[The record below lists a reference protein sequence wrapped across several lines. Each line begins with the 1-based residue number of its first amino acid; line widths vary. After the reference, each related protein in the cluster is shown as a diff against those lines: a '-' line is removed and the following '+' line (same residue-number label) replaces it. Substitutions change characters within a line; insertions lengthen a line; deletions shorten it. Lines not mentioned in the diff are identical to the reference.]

1 MTFPSNSG
9 RIRLSQVL
17 ITLAAL
23 GLMVVAFVFF
33 RPPQDA
39 IVAERAETMV
49 PRVVVSEVG
58 LQPFDLS
65 VEVVGRVAP
74 WREVSL
80 ASEVSGR
87 VEKVHV
93 DIGARVAAG
102 DLLASIEADD
112 YEIDFREA
120 EATQLRAQARFEE
133 SAAALNRTETLRDRG
148 AISEREYE
156 AALSTKRAAEA
167 DLKNAEAGLERAQ
180 DNLDDTQIVAP
191 FTGSIVERHVD
202 PGALVAGDQAL
213 LVLADLDRIAVEV
226 GLTENEIFFVR
237 KATNAFVQ
245 STNQSRFVANGH
257 IDGITERAD
266 PSTGTYLVR
275 IRVDNREEPRFLGGM
290 VVNVEIPHTH
300 LEAIPTVP
308 AAAVLMPDQDPHVF
322 IVRDQRALRVDL
334 DIVAFQNGRAGV
346 VSRGSTGGGSSGKDT
361 GLQLGDS
368 VVIVG
373 QMQLVSG
380 DEVLITSQQ

>member
-1 MTFPSNSG
+1 M
-9 RIRLSQVL
+9 RLGQVF

-23 GLMVVAFVFF
+23 GLMAVAFVFF

-39 IVAERAETMV
+39 IVAERAETTV

-58 LQPFDLS
+58 LQPFNLS
-65 VEVVGRVAP
+65 VEVVGRVSP

-87 VEKVHV
+87 VEEVHV

-112 YEIDFREA
+112 YEIAFREA

-133 SAAALNRTETLRDRG
+133 SEAALNRTETLRARG

-156 AALSTKRAAEA
+156 AALATKRAAEA
-167 DLKNAEAGLERAQ
+167 DLRNAEAGIERAQ
-180 DNLDDTQIVAP
+180 DKLDDTQIVAP

-202 PGALVAGDQAL
+202 PGALVAGDRAL

-226 GLTENEIFFVR
+226 GLTEDEVFFVR

-245 STNQSRFVANGH
+245 STNQSGFVANGH

-275 IRVDNREEPRFLGGM
+275 IQCRFL
-290 VVNVEIPHTH
+290 
-300 LEAIPTVP
+300 
-308 AAAVLMPDQDPHVF
+308 
-322 IVRDQRALRVDL
+322 
-334 DIVAFQNGRAGV
+334 
-346 VSRGSTGGGSSGKDT
+346 S
-361 GLQLGDS
+361 
-368 VVIVG
+368 
-373 QMQLVSG
+373 
-380 DEVLITSQQ
+380 

>member
-9 RIRLSQVL
+9 RVRPGQVL
-17 ITLAAL
+17 ITLVAL

-65 VEVVGRVAP
+65 IEVVGRVSP

-202 PGALVAGDQAL
+202 PGALVTGDRAL

-226 GLTENEIFFVR
+226 GLTEDEVFLVH
-237 KATNAFVQ
+237 KATSAFVQ
-245 STNQSRFVANGH
+245 STNQSGLVANGS

-275 IRVDNREEPRFLGGM
+275 IQIDNRNEPRFLGGM
-290 VVNVEIPHTH
+290 VVNVEIPYAH
-300 LEAIPTVP
+300 LDAIPTVP
-308 AAAVLMPDQDPHVF
+308 AAAVLMPNQDPHVF
-322 IVRDQRALRVDL
+322 IVRDARALRVNL
-334 DIVAFQNGRAGV
+334 DIAALQNDRVGV
-346 VSRGSTGGGSSGKDT
+346 VSRGSTGGGSSPEDIVLK
-361 GLQLGDS
+361 LGDL
-368 VVIVG
+368 VVVVG
-373 QMQLVSG
+373 QMQLVAG
-380 DEVLITSQQ
+380 DEVLIASQQ

>member
-1 MTFPSNSG
+1 M
-9 RIRLSQVL
+9 RLGQVF

-112 YEIDFREA
+112 YEIDFRDA

-202 PGALVAGDQAL
+202 PGALVAGDRAL

-245 STNQSRFVANGH
+245 STSQSGFVANGH